1 MTLYLNIHTY
11 AMQENTIKQLLCTE
25 LLQQTNYLYIIQ
37 VINLHNEKRVIGKI
51 ICIEV

>member
-1 MTLYLNIHTY
+1 MTLYLNIQTY